1 MRSILTIS
9 YPHPDDRSSRAV
21 ISMYGIA
28 PFENLPNAGAGT
40 NCKAGITALCL
51 LVLCSLLAAP
61 VSAGMTTTDVTVTKL
76 ASDGVTV
83 LNQTTVDWQ
92 WMKENLP
99 VIGDGETIYYM
110 QGPIFEDAWNEAHP
124 GETYDPWNPTEDV
137 NLIYKDHGEFMG
149 TDVADLLDLVGG
161 AEPQDRVKF
170 VASDGL
176 PKEWP
181 AEYIYSPNARQG
193 PFCLA
198 WYHGSDT
205 GYVNQSFTDG
215 MRLYFLGE
223 TTNADG
229 MHVWGNWDMHES
241 WAEDYWYYYSGI
253 YPSASGVSVQN
264 IKTITIYSNETPRT
278 PIADFT
284 AEPVAGEAP
293 LTVQFNDTSANVPT
307 EWDWDFGDGMAS
319 AEQNPKHTYQNDG
332 VYTVML
338 TVSND
343 QGSDTCTRE
352 NLIAVEVA
360 GPHEPQTY
368 VVDADGS
375 ADFTTIQAAVDAAR
389 AGDSVIVRDGTYQD
403 NVVIGKSI
411 VVRSENGPEKT
422 IIRVARTESKDDH
435 VISVTADGAVVSGF
449 TLRDAETGGAGLGVF
464 DATGCTF
471 ADLVCT
477 NNSHGISLHAAP
489 GNEIL
494 NCSCNNCY
502 RGVDLYEGSDDTLV
516 TGCNLS
522 YNADYGIWAESS
534 GRNQFIWN
542 TLVGAEGGGAINL
555 RASCDN
561 LIAYNV
567 LDCCNPQGAHC
578 LVVEWGSENNTVYM
592 NDFLSSVLLVTVDA
606 GPNAWNS
613 TEPVSYVYENRTY
626 SGYVG
631 NYWEN
636 VGGRGYTGE
645 DADGDGIGDTIYS
658 LPVHSP
664 EFSPQYD
671 RYPLAER
678 FGNYVGEGNVIP
690 LSQGWNFISVPRTL
704 ASGLDTAAVFSGVS
718 MVGRPM
724 YSYDAVAGW
733 KTLRADDPL
742 SPLMAYWVYSE
753 TPCTVPLTFDPDP
766 VSTPPERTLAQGWNA
781 VGFTGFSPTSA
792 RNAFLSI
799 VDEWSCAIGFGA
811 GEQRYEVSF
820 INGAQGAHGDGRD
833 LEPMQGY
840 WVFMRSAGRLCAISG

>member
-21 ISMYGIA
+21 ISMYGTA
-28 PFENLPNAGAGT
+28 PFENLLNAGAGT

-51 LVLCSLLAAP
+51 LVLCSLLVAP
-61 VSAGMTTTDVTVTKL
+61 VSAGMTTTEVTVTKL

-124 GETYDPWNPTEDV
+124 GETYDPWNPSEDV

-149 TDVADLLDLVGG
+149 TDVADLLDLAGG

-264 IKTITIYSNETPRT
+264 IKNITIYSSETPRT

-293 LTVQFNDTSANVPT
+293 LTVQFTDASANAPT
-307 EWDWDFGDGMAS
+307 EWEWDFGDGATS
-319 AEQNPKHTYQNDG
+319 AEQNPEHIYQDDG
-332 VYTVML
+332 VYTMTL
-338 TVSND
+338 TVSNSW
-343 QGSDTCTRE
+343 GSDTCTRE
-352 NLIAVEVA
+352 DLITV
-360 GPHEPQTY
+360 
-368 VVDADGS
+368 
-375 ADFTTIQAAVDAAR
+375 
-389 AGDSVIVRDGTYQD
+389 GTA
-403 NVVIGKSI
+403 
-411 VVRSENGPEKT
+411 EE
-422 IIRVARTESKDDH
+422 
-435 VISVTADGAVVSGF
+435 DGAIRLSG
-449 TLRDAETGGAGLGVF
+449 
-464 DATGCTF
+464 
-471 ADLVCT
+471 
-477 NNSHGISLHAAP
+477 
-489 GNEIL
+489 
-494 NCSCNNCY
+494 
-502 RGVDLYEGSDDTLV
+502 
-516 TGCNLS
+516 
-522 YNADYGIWAESS
+522 
-534 GRNQFIWN
+534 
-542 TLVGAEGGGAINL
+542 
-555 RASCDN
+555 
-561 LIAYNV
+561 
-567 LDCCNPQGAHC
+567 
-578 LVVEWGSENNTVYM
+578 
-592 NDFLSSVLLVTVDA
+592 
-606 GPNAWNS
+606 
-613 TEPVSYVYENRTY
+613 
-626 SGYVG
+626 
-631 NYWEN
+631 
-636 VGGRGYTGE
+636 
-645 DADGDGIGDTIYS
+645 
-658 LPVHSP
+658 
-664 EFSPQYD
+664 
-671 RYPLAER
+671 
-678 FGNYVGEGNVIP
+678 
-690 LSQGWNFISVPRTL
+690 GWNFVSVPCAL

-718 MVGRPM
+718 MAGRPM

-753 TPCTVPLTFDPDP
+753 TPCTVLLTFDPDP

-781 VGFTGFSPTSA
+781 VGFTGLSPTSA